1 MTSLSI
7 RSGLDRPRLMT
18 VADWLAVGVGATLPW
33 STSATGIFIAL
44 WILAVLPTLDR
55 ATVLR
60 ELRTA
65 AGFLPVLLWLLAAAG
80 MLWADVSLAER
91 LGGLGK
97 FHRLL
102 VIPLLL
108 IHFRRSE
115 HGIWVPYA
123 FLAATIVL
131 LLVSYGL
138 VLLPG
143 LSWRGNNS
151 GIGVPVKNYI
161 FQSLNFLL
169 CAFALLA
176 TAYEGARR
184 RRWLE
189 AGGLAALA
197 ALFLGNIFFVAT
209 SRSALI
215 VLPALLLFFS
225 WRELRWRGLVAAALL
240 IAIVGAVIWY
250 ESPYLRGKLAT
261 SAEQLEAYRAKDEY
275 NSTALHLEFLRKSL
289 HFVETAPLFG
299 HGTGSIPAQFRGA
312 MTGQPGGASA
322 APSENPHNQIFAVA
336 IQLGAV
342 GVFVLLAMWAAHLLL
357 FLRNDGLIPTIGAIV
372 VAQNILF
379 SPFNSHLFDYES
391 GWLYVFGVGVIGGMV
406 LRQRDAASASAF
418 SPARVS

>member
-7 RSGLDRPRLMT
+7 RSGIDRPRLMT
-18 VADWLAVGVGATLPW
+18 IADWLAVGVGATLPW

-65 AGFLPVLLWLLAAAG
+65 AGFLPVLLWLLAAVG
-80 MLWADVSLAER
+80 MVWADASLAER

-108 IHFRRSE
+108 IHFRRSD
-115 HGIWVPYA
+115 HGVWVLYA
-123 FLAATIVL
+123 FLAATMIL
-131 LLVSYGL
+131 LVVSYGL

-176 TAYEGARR
+176 GAYEGARQ

-189 AGGLAALA
+189 AAGLAAVA
-197 ALFLGNIFFVAT
+197 GLFLGNIFFVAT

-225 WRELRWRGLVAAALL
+225 WRELRWKGLVAAALL
-240 IAIVGAVIWY
+240 TAIVGAVIWY
-250 ESPYLRGKLAT
+250 ESPYLRDKLTT
-261 SAEQLEAYRAKDEY
+261 SAEQLEAYRANDEV

-289 HFVETAPLFG
+289 HFVETAPVFG

-312 MTGQPGGASA
+312 INGQTGGASA

-342 GVFVLLAMWAAHLLL
+342 GVAVLLAMWGAHLLL

-391 GWLYVFGVGVIGGMV
+391 GWLYVFGVGVVGGMV
-406 LRQRDAASASAF
+406 LRQRDAAAASALI
-418 SPARVS
+418 PPRVS